1 MTDELCFETAV
12 DLAREIHAG
21 RLSARESM
29 EAHLR
34 RIERINPKVNA
45 IVSMVPE
52 RAMEAAAA
60 ADERQASGAAL
71 GPLHGLP
78 IAHKDLTDTAGV
90 RTTYGSPIFRDHVPA
105 RDSLLVERLRGAG
118 AIMLGK
124 TNVPEF
130 GTGSQTFNPI
140 FGVTRNPY
148 DLGRT
153 AGGSSGGAGA
163 ALAARLLP
171 IADGSDLGGSLRN
184 PASYC
189 NVVGFRTSGARVP
202 VWPSSMPW
210 NTLPVEGAMGRTV
223 GDTAL
228 LLSAMAGPDPRSPV
242 AIREDPAIFRAP
254 LDRDLRGL
262 RVAWAPDFGGQLP
275 VEAAVVRQLESQ
287 RAVFEGLGAVVE
299 DAVLDLRGF
308 DEVFRTLRALIYAN
322 RCGPLLEAH
331 RHQMKGT
338 VVENTEIGC
347 ALTGADIA
355 RAESLRAELFQRTR
369 VFFDRYDCL
378 VVPSALVPPF
388 DVELEWVPVVAGVEQ
403 PDYLGWMA
411 ACTAITATG
420 HPAIS
425 VPAGFD
431 DGLPVGMQIVGPHPD
446 DFGLLQIAHAFE
458 QATNFW
464 RELPS
469 LSTPVKVQSSG
480 LKNRAAGHTTNP
492 AFS

>member
-1 MTDELCFETAV
+1 MSDERNDQLCLTSAV
-12 DLAREIHAG
+12 ELARQIRDG
-21 RLSARESM
+21 RVSAREVM

-34 RIERINPKVNA
+34 RIERINPHINA
-45 IVSMVPE
+45 IVSMIPE
-52 RAMEAAAA
+52 RAMEAAAT
-60 ADERQASGAAL
+60 ADARQAAGEAL

-90 RTTYGSPIFRDHVPA
+90 RTTYGSPIFLDHVPE
-105 RDSLLVERLRGAG
+105 RDSLLVERLRAAG

-130 GTGSQTFNPI
+130 GTGSQTFNEI
-140 FGVTRNPY
+140 FGATRNPY

-184 PASYC
+184 PASFC

-223 GDTAL
+223 ADTAL

-242 AIREDPAIFRAP
+242 AWGDDPAIFRTS
-254 LDRDLRGL
+254 LERETKGL

-275 VEAAVVRQLESQ
+275 VEPAVVRQLEAQ
-287 RAVFEGLGAVVE
+287 RAVFESMGAVVE
-299 DAVLDLRGF
+299 EAVPDLRGA

-322 RCGPLLEAH
+322 RCGPMLEEH
-331 RHQMKGT
+331 RHLMKDT
-338 VVENTEIGC
+338 AVQNTEIGL
-347 ALTGADIA
+347 ALTGMDIA
-355 RAESLRAELFQRTR
+355 RAETLRGDLFQRTR
-369 VFFDRYDCL
+369 EFFERFDCL
-378 VVPSALVPPF
+378 VVPSSLVPPF
-388 DVELEWVPVVAGVEQ
+388 DVEQEWVRVVAGVEQ

-411 ACTAITATG
+411 ACTVITATG

-431 DGLPVGMQIVGPHPD
+431 EDGLPIGMQIVGPHPD
-446 DFGLLQIAHAFE
+446 DFGLLQFAHAFE
-458 QATNFW
+458 QETGYW
-464 RELPS
+464 RELPE
-469 LSTPVKVQSSG
+469 L
-480 LKNRAAGHTTNP
+480 
-492 AFS
+492 

>member
-1 MTDELCFETAV
+1 MGDETVDQPADELCFDTAV
-12 DLAREIHAG
+12 GLAQEIHEG
-21 RLSARESM
+21 RLSARDVM

-34 RIERINPKVNA
+34 RIERINPRVNA
-45 IVSMVPE
+45 IVSMIPE

-60 ADERQASGAAL
+60 ADERQAAGEEL

-90 RTTYGSPIFRDHVPA
+90 RTTYGSPIFRNHVPE

-118 AIMLGK
+118 ALMLGK

-140 FGVTRNPY
+140 FGATRNPY
-148 DLGRT
+148 DLSRT

-171 IADGSDLGGSLRN
+171 VADGSDLGGSLRN
-184 PASYC
+184 PASFC

-223 GDTAL
+223 ADTAL

-242 AIREDPAIFRAP
+242 AYGDDPSIFRSA
-254 LDRDLRGL
+254 LDRDLKGL
-262 RVAWAPDFGGQLP
+262 RVAWSADFGGQLP
-275 VEAAVVRQLESQ
+275 VEPVVVRQLDAQ
-287 RAVFEGLGAVVE
+287 RSVFEDMGAVVE
-299 DAVLDLRGF
+299 EAVPDLGGF

-322 RCGPLLEAH
+322 KCGPLLEEH
-331 RHQMKGT
+331 RDLMKDT
-338 VVENTEIGC
+338 AVQNTEIGL
-347 ALTGADIA
+347 ALTGVDVA
-355 RAESLRAELFQRTR
+355 RAESLRAELFHRTR
-369 VFFDRYDCL
+369 TFFQRFDCL
-378 VVPSALVPPF
+378 VLPSALVPPF
-388 DVELEWVPVVAGVEQ
+388 DVEVEWARVVAGVEQ

-425 VPAGFD
+425 VPAGFATD
-431 DGLPVGMQIVGPHPD
+431 SGSELPIGMQIVGPHPD

-458 QATNFW
+458 QATGFW
-464 RELPS
+464 RRLPD
-469 LSTPVKVQSSG
+469 L
-480 LKNRAAGHTTNP
+480 A
-492 AFS
+492 